1 MYIGLF
7 CISAGTVFVVALKI
21 LNASGL
27 PFGIVSVYLA
37 LCAGL
42 LLGGLITLAAMS
54 ADFSDDR

>member
-1 MYIGLF
+1 MYTGLF
-7 CISAGTVFVVALKI
+7 CISATILFVVALKI

-27 PFGIVSVYLA
+27 PFDFVSVYLA

-54 ADFSDDR
+54 AYYSDDR